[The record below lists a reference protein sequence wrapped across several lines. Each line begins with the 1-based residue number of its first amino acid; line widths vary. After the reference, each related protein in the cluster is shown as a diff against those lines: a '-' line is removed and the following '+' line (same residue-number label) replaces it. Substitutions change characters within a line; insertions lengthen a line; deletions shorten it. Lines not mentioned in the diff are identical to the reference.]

1 MAKWHPARI
10 PRRLRRDAAEAP
22 GRNFGDAEE
31 DEGALEEEEE
41 GLDILDTFCSTCCSF
56 CDAAGLETSFC
67 SVVPEAA
74 GGSAV
79 KESMVLSTITQAAA
93 PAPST
98 QTANAA

>member
-1 MAKWHPARI
+1 MASCADSSEAAE
-10 PRRLRRDAAEAP
+10 DAAEAP
-22 GRNFGDAEE
+22 VEISDAEE